1 VIVAAGRHASL
12 IDVTDSAST
21 YSSYVALGDSF
32 TEGLDDPD
40 PAGGYRGWAD
50 RLAGHLAASMDG
62 STAASPRDLR
72 YANLAV
78 RGRLLRQVVADQV
91 PRAIELRP
99 DLITFSA
106 GGNDL
111 LRPRADPDA
120 LAEIIDDAVRRLRAT
135 GADVVMF
142 TSFDTR
148 DVPVLRRVRGKLA
161 MYNLHVRSVAEQND
175 CRVVDLWSMRTLL
188 DPRAWAQDRLHLS
201 SEGHRRLALAVA
213 ETLGVPVTGDW
224 REPWPLVPP
233 VGWLSA
239 RRGDLKWARTYF
251 LPWIQ
256 RRLQGRSSGDEVT
269 AKRPDLHPFQGGG

>member
-1 VIVAAGRHASL
+1 MN
-12 IDVTDSAST
+12 DSVST

-50 RLAGHLAASMDG
+50 RLAAHLAGADG
-62 STAASPRDLR
+62 DLR

-78 RGRLLRQVVADQV
+78 RGRLLRQVVAEQV

-99 DLITFSA
+99 ELISFSA

-111 LRPRADPDA
+111 LRPRTDPDA
-120 LAEIIDDAVRRLRAT
+120 LADVMEDATRRLRET

-148 DVPVLRRVRGKLA
+148 GVPVLRRVRGKLA
-161 MYNLHVRSVAEQND
+161 MYNLHVRSIADRYD
-175 CRVVDLWSMRTLL
+175 CRLVDLWSMRLLL
-188 DPRAWAQDRLHLS
+188 DPRAWAPDRLHLS
-201 SEGHRRLALAVA
+201 PEGHRRVALAIA
-213 ETLGVPVTGDW
+213 EILGVPATGDW
-224 REPWPLVPP
+224 REPWPVAPP
-233 VGWLSA
+233 VGWLSS
-239 RRGDLKWARTYF
+239 RRSDLEWARTYF

-256 RRLQGRSSGDEVT
+256 RRLRGRSSGDEVT
-269 AKRPDLHPFQGGG
+269 AKRPDLHPL

>member
-1 VIVAAGRHASL
+1 VHDASL
-12 IDVTDSAST
+12 IDVTAST

-32 TEGLDDPD
+32 TEGLDDPA
-40 PAGGYRGWAD
+40 PGGGYRGWAD
-50 RLAGHLAASMDG
+50 RLAEHLAD
-62 STAASPRDLR
+62 AAGELR

-78 RGRLLRQVVADQV
+78 RGRLLGQVVADQV

-120 LAEIIDDAVRRLRAT
+120 LAVVVADAARRLRET
-135 GADVVMF
+135 GAEVVLF

-161 MYNLHVRSVAEQND
+161 MYNLHVRSIAD
-175 CRVVDLWSMRTLL
+175 RYGCRLVDLWSMRTLL
-188 DPRAWAQDRLHLS
+188 DARAWAPDRLHLS
-201 SEGHRRLALAVA
+201 SEGHRRVALAACEV
-213 ETLGVPVTGDW
+213 LGVPVTGDW
-224 REPWPLVPP
+224 REPWPAAPS
-233 VGWLSA
+233 VGWLTS
-239 RRGDLKWARTYF
+239 RRSDLHWARTYF

-269 AKRPDLHPFQGGG
+269 AKRPDLHPF

>member
-1 VIVAAGRHASL
+1 MS
-12 IDVTDSAST
+12 DSVST

-50 RLAGHLAASMDG
+50 RLAGHLAAANG
-62 STAASPRDLR
+62 DLR

-78 RGRLLRQVVADQV
+78 RGRLLRQVVAEQV

-99 DLITFSA
+99 DLISFSA

-111 LRPRADPDA
+111 LRPRTDPDA
-120 LAEIIDDAVRRLRAT
+120 LAEVVEDATRRLRET

-148 DVPVLRRVRGKLA
+148 GVPVLRRVRGKLA
-161 MYNLHVRSVAEQND
+161 MYNLHVRSIADRYD
-175 CRVVDLWSMRTLL
+175 CRLVDLWSMRLLL

-201 SEGHRRLALAVA
+201 PEGHRRVALAIA
-213 ETLGVPVTGDW
+213 EILGVPATDDW
-224 REPWPLVPP
+224 REPWPVAPP
-233 VGWLSA
+233 VGWLSS
-239 RRGDLKWARTYF
+239 RRSDLEWARTYF

-269 AKRPDLHPFQGGG
+269 AKRPDLHPL

>member
-1 VIVAAGRHASL
+1 M
-12 IDVTDSAST
+12 DDSVST

-50 RLAGHLAASMDG
+50 RLAAHLAAADG
-62 STAASPRDLR
+62 DLR

-99 DLITFSA
+99 DLISFSA

-111 LRPRADPDA
+111 LRPRTDPDA
-120 LAEIIDDAVRRLRAT
+120 LAEVVEDATRRLRET
-135 GADVVMF
+135 GADVVLF

-148 DVPVLRRVRGKLA
+148 GVPVLRHVRGKLA
-161 MYNLHVRSVAEQND
+161 TYNLHVRSIADRYD
-175 CRVVDLWSMRTLL
+175 CRLVDLWSMRVLL
-188 DPRAWAQDRLHLS
+188 DPRAWALDRLHLS
-201 SEGHRRLALAVA
+201 AEGHRRVALAIA
-213 ETLGVPVTGDW
+213 EILGVPAADDW
-224 REPWPLVPP
+224 REPWPAALP
-233 VGWLSA
+233 VGWLSS
-239 RRGDLKWARTYF
+239 RRSDLEWARAYF

-269 AKRPDLHPFQGGG
+269 AKRPDLHPL

>member
-1 VIVAAGRHASL
+1 LIV
-12 IDVTDSAST
+12 VNDSAST

-50 RLAGHLAASMDG
+50 RLAAHLAAADG
-62 STAASPRDLR
+62 DLR

-78 RGRLLRQVVADQV
+78 RGRLLGQVVADQV
-91 PRAIELRP
+91 PRAIELGP
-99 DLITFSA
+99 DLISFSA

-111 LRPRADPDA
+111 LRPRTDPDA
-120 LAEIIDDAVRRLRAT
+120 LAEVVEKATRRLRET
-135 GADVVMF
+135 GADVVLF

-148 DVPVLRRVRGKLA
+148 GVPVLGRVRGKLA
-161 MYNLHVRSVAEQND
+161 LYNLHVRSIADRYD
-175 CRVVDLWSMRTLL
+175 CRLVDLWSMRQLL

-201 SEGHRRLALAVA
+201 PEGHRRVALAIA
-213 ETLGVPVTGDW
+213 EILGVPATGDW
-224 REPWPLVPP
+224 REPWPAAPP
-233 VGWLSA
+233 VGWLSS
-239 RRGDLKWARTYF
+239 RRSDLEWARTYF

-269 AKRPDLHPFQGGG
+269 AKRPDLHPL

>member
-1 VIVAAGRHASL
+1 VNVVADVNASL

-32 TEGLDDPD
+32 TEGLNDPD

-50 RLAGHLAASMDG
+50 RLAEHLAASTEG
-62 STAASPRDLR
+62 LR

-78 RGRLLRQVVADQV
+78 RGRVLTQVVAEQV
-91 PRAIELRP
+91 PRAVELRP

-111 LRPRADPDA
+111 LRPRTDPDT
-120 LAEIIDDAVRRLRAT
+120 LADAMEDAVRRLRET
-135 GADVVMF
+135 GADVLMF

-148 DVPVLRRVRGKLA
+148 DVPVLRRIRGKMA
-161 MYNLHVRSVAEQND
+161 MYNLHVRAIAD
-175 CRVVDLWSMRTLL
+175 RHGCRVVDLWSMRTLL
-188 DPRAWAQDRLHLS
+188 DPRAWSPDRLHLS
-201 SEGHRRLALAVA
+201 PEGHRRVALAA
-213 ETLGVPVTGDW
+213 CESLGVPATGDW
-224 REPWPLVPP
+224 REPWPSAPA
-233 VGWLSA
+233 VGWLTS
-239 RRGDLKWARTYF
+239 RRSDLEWAKTYF

-269 AKRPDLHPFQGGG
+269 AKRPDLHPF

>member
-1 VIVAAGRHASL
+1 MN
-12 IDVTDSAST
+12 DSVST

-50 RLAGHLAASMDG
+50 RLAAHLAAADG
-62 STAASPRDLR
+62 DLR

-78 RGRLLRQVVADQV
+78 RGRLLRQVVAEQV

-99 DLITFSA
+99 DLISFSA

-111 LRPRADPDA
+111 LRPRTDPDA
-120 LAEIIDDAVRRLRAT
+120 LAEVMEDAARRLRET

-148 DVPVLRRVRGKLA
+148 GVPVLRRVRGKLA
-161 MYNLHVRSVAEQND
+161 MYNLHVRSIAD
-175 CRVVDLWSMRTLL
+175 RYGCRLVDLWSMRLLL

-201 SEGHRRLALAVA
+201 PEGHRRVALAIA
-213 ETLGVPVTGDW
+213 EILGVPATDDW
-224 REPWPLVPP
+224 REPWPVAPP
-233 VGWLSA
+233 VGWLSS
-239 RRGDLKWARTYF
+239 RRSDLEWARTYF

-269 AKRPDLHPFQGGG
+269 AKRPDLHPF

>member
-1 VIVAAGRHASL
+1 LIV
-12 IDVTDSAST
+12 VNDSVST

-50 RLAGHLAASMDG
+50 RLAAHLAAADG
-62 STAASPRDLR
+62 DLR

-99 DLITFSA
+99 DLISFSA

-111 LRPRADPDA
+111 LRPRTDPDA
-120 LAEIIDDAVRRLRAT
+120 LAVVIEDATRRLRET
-135 GADVVMF
+135 GADVVLF

-148 DVPVLRRVRGKLA
+148 GVPVLRRVRGKLA
-161 MYNLHVRSVAEQND
+161 MYNLHVRSIADRYD
-175 CRVVDLWSMRTLL
+175 CRLVDLWSMRLL
-188 DPRAWAQDRLHLS
+188 IDPRAWAQDRLHLS
-201 SEGHRRLALAVA
+201 TEGHRRVALAIA
-213 ETLGVPVTGDW
+213 EILGVPATDDW
-224 REPWPLVPP
+224 REPWPAAPP
-233 VGWLSA
+233 VGWLNS
-239 RRGDLKWARTYF
+239 RRNDVEWARTYF

-269 AKRPDLHPFQGGG
+269 AKRPDLHPL

>member
-1 VIVAAGRHASL
+1 MN
-12 IDVTDSAST
+12 DSVST

-50 RLAGHLAASMDG
+50 RLAAHLAAADG
-62 STAASPRDLR
+62 DLR

-78 RGRLLRQVVADQV
+78 RGRLLRQVVAEQV

-99 DLITFSA
+99 ELISFSA

-111 LRPRADPDA
+111 LRPRTDPDA
-120 LAEIIDDAVRRLRAT
+120 LAEVIEDATRRLRET

-148 DVPVLRRVRGKLA
+148 GVPVLRRVRGKMA
-161 MYNLHVRSVAEQND
+161 MYNLHVRSIADRYD
-175 CRVVDLWSMRTLL
+175 CRLVDLWSMRLLL

-201 SEGHRRLALAVA
+201 PEGHRRVALAVA
-213 ETLGVPVTGDW
+213 EILGVPATDDW
-224 REPWPLVPP
+224 RDPWPVAPP
-233 VGWLSA
+233 VGWLSS
-239 RRGDLKWARTYF
+239 RRSDLEWARTYF

-269 AKRPDLHPFQGGG
+269 AKRPDLHPF